1 MAQFKVTSSTTCPE
15 QAASR
20 LLVFSLVWNS
30 LVKERLSVFF
40 KNKMKKKGDVEHK
53 EQHPHSEM
61 GDMRGHRVL

>member
-1 MAQFKVTSSTTCPE
+1 MMAQFKVTSSTTCPE
-15 QAASR
+15 QEASR

-30 LVKERLSVFF
+30 LVKERLSVFLK
-40 KNKMKKKGDVEHK
+40 KNEEKGDVEHK